1 MRGNNVNI
9 KGNLTRDAEVKR
21 TDNGST
27 VVKFG
32 LAWNKPRKDPST
44 GQYEDVPHYFDC
56 QCWVTDGQLRAIEN
70 RLVKGARCAVVD
82 GHLEYQSWEQNGQR
96 RSRVVVCVD
105 DPINGLLVE
114 PAHNEGEPEPP
125 AEPPASVYDEDIPF

>member
-82 GHLEYQSWEQNGQR
+82 GHLEYQSWEQNGQK

-114 PAHNEGEPEPP
+114 AGHDGGEPEPP